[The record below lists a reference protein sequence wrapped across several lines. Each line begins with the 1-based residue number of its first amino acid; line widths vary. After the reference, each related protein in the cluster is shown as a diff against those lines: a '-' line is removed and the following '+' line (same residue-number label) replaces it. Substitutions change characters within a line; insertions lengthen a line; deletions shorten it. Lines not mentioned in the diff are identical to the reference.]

1 VGDFEVTGVGASGTC
16 IGNTTMVGG
25 LRVGNAT
32 GISLTV
38 DSDGASL
45 GDSLGLELGDVLT
58 GAGFPGVGREGIDLG
73 VRDVRVGT
81 TIDVG
86 GTKTFG
92 IGTSARDFGGIWL
105 GDSVGD
111 SLGL

>member
-1 VGDFEVTGVGASGTC
+1 
-16 IGNTTMVGG
+16 MVGG

-32 GISLTV
+32 GISLTG

-58 GAGFPGVGREGIDLG
+58 GAGFPGVGTEGIDPG
-73 VRDVRVGT
+73 VGGVRVGT
-81 TIDVG
+81 TIDVA
-86 GTKTFG
+86 GTETFG
-92 IGTSARDFGGIWL
+92 VGTSARDFGGISL

-111 SLGL
+111 SFGLELGAH